1 MNIDDTSVNRYNDIE
16 NAEGIAMKINE
27 ILTHKKMTKYRL
39 SKESGVAQ
47 TTITDICSGKTRMEK
62 CEAGTLYRIAKTL
75 NVSMESLLNEEIET
89 KEKMEHRTSFD
100 VFRSNVCHA
109 VKDKG
114 QINFLI
120 DQLENDEIHQLYE
133 RRWYPEALYL
143 LAMVDYLSRIN
154 NIPLCTRYD
163 NLRSC
168 KLETIIYPTSLQL
181 LAAVLQNDQLLQESR
196 EQAIPEFMRHNI
208 VESEVENVI

>member
-1 MNIDDTSVNRYNDIE
+1 
-16 NAEGIAMKINE
+16 MKINE

-109 VKDKG
+109 VKDG
-114 QINFLI
+114 QRTAGRFFC
-120 DQLENDEIHQLYE
+120 
-133 RRWYPEALYL
+133 
-143 LAMVDYLSRIN
+143 AMKSRI
-154 NIPLCTRYD
+154 P
-163 NLRSC
+163 
-168 KLETIIYPTSLQL
+168 
-181 LAAVLQNDQLLQESR
+181 
-196 EQAIPEFMRHNI
+196 F
-208 VESEVENVI
+208 